1 MKTIFW
7 QFAALLA
14 AALGAGCSSGPRRAY
29 LERDVVRIVV
39 LPPVA
44 RDVNPDTC
52 RTFWP
57 DLADGFR
64 SRGYQVIR
72 LDDVIRYYAAQGNGL
87 GLSTEEIAALP
98 AADVARAFKA
108 DAVAGARVT
117 QCDSNFQVVASEFR
131 IEADFELLDGRTGQ
145 VLWQTHSAGVNES
158 RVKGRGLEA
167 ILGVVATAANAA
179 APDVPGCWKR
189 CVSGAVQGL
198 PWAGRDPGKG
208 TSASVQVPS
217 SSIRESRPTYV
228 VDASGWTLGF
238 SDGLLLL
245 SNVPGPVEEVDRG
258 FSHHNMTVSNLDQ
271 VCIFAGRGKDWSLSQ
286 HRLPPGWEGN
296 LLQEFHKAEKERP
309 GLTIRE
315 WLKSRQVAHPAPEIA
330 KLFE

>member
-1 MKTIFW
+1 MKTIPW
-7 QFAALLA
+7 TFAALLA
-14 AALGAGCSSGPRRAY
+14 AALGAGCSSQPRRQY

-44 RDVNPDTC
+44 RDVSPDSC

-72 LDDVIRYYAAQGNGL
+72 LDDVIRHFAAQGNGL
-87 GLSTEEIAALP
+87 GLGPEEIAALP
-98 AADVARAFKA
+98 AADVARVFKA

-131 IEADFELLDGRTGQ
+131 IEADFELLDGRNGQ

-189 CVSGAVQGL
+189 CVSGAVRGL
-198 PWAGRDPGKG
+198 PWAGRDPEN
-208 TSASVQVPS
+208 SVRVSLPS
-217 SSIRESRPTYV
+217 PSSIRESRPTYV
-228 VDASGWTLGF
+228 ADASGWTLGF

-245 SNVPGPVEEVDRG
+245 SNVPGPVEEVERG

-286 HRLPPGWEGN
+286 HRLPPGWEGD
-296 LLQEFHKAEKERP
+296 LLQEFRKGEKERP

-315 WLKSRQVAHPAPEIA
+315 WLKSRHAAHPSPEIA